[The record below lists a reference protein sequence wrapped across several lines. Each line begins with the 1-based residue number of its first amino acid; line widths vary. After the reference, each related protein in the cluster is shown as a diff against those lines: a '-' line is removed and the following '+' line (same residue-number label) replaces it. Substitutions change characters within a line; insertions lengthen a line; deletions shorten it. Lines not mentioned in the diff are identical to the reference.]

1 MCGISVVCESGPAP
15 ATIDRLRAMHARV
28 PHRGPD
34 GEGWLAV
41 DPDWRITV
49 TRTEDALRQAVGEG
63 PILAAAAFR
72 WLCIQNADPSS
83 NQPMGT
89 AAGDVW
95 ALFNGEIYNHDD
107 LRRTLIAE
115 GWTFRTRSDT
125 EALIVAYQ
133 HWGAECFTRLNGM
146 WAAVIVDT
154 RRRSITISRDRFG
167 IRPLF
172 YRLDA
177 GRVLF
182 GSEAKQLVTMD
193 GGRAR
198 ADIHAVSGFL
208 SGRRPPPD
216 GTYFTGVRAVP
227 AATYATFP
235 LNGRA
240 PASLDFKP
248 YWRLESAGVS
258 PQAELSLADASA
270 HLERLLADAVGLQS
284 VAAVPVGALLS
295 GGLDSSVLS
304 AVLVDTRRRAGHSSS
319 LVSLTP
325 TGATGVLDERP
336 FMHAMAAALAGE
348 DVTAIESSLDG
359 DGVATSMDR
368 VTWHQEEP
376 LQSIALVG
384 QYHAF
389 RAAADHGVRV
399 VLDGTGSDEMFG
411 GYPRHQWARLL
422 GRIGDGRWWSGTRE
436 FSDAWR
442 GEPFREWFLEAAS
455 ASVRRRRDRWVSA
468 GRPAWIHRDLPTSRG
483 VASLRRRPG
492 LEMSRLTR
500 LSRMT
505 WTDLTMGN
513 VPGVLAIGDRNAMA
527 HSVESRVP
535 YLDHRLV
542 EFAFGLPDQF
552 KTCGGDVKI
561 VLRDVAKRRLPRL
574 VAERRGR
581 IGFGMPIV
589 DWMRQ
594 SLRPS
599 ILDAVDSAD
608 VAASGV
614 FDRTRAQRFVT
625 DFMQGRHQ
633 DSVAVWRIYALARWL
648 DVYAVTL

>member
-15 ATIDRLRAMHARV
+15 ATIDRLRSMHALV
-28 PHRGPD
+28 AHRGPD

-49 TRTEDALRQAVGEG
+49 TRTEDALRHAVGEG

-83 NQPMGT
+83 NQPMST

-95 ALFNGEIYNHDD
+95 ALFNGEIYNHDE
-107 LRRTLIAE
+107 LRRILIAE
-115 GWTFRTRSDT
+115 GRTFRTRSDT
-125 EALIVAYQ
+125 ETLIVAYQ
-133 HWGAECFTRLNGM
+133 HWGADGFTRLNGM
-146 WAAVIVDT
+146 WAAVIVDR
-154 RRRSITISRDRFG
+154 RRRSITVSRDRLG

-182 GSEAKQLVTMD
+182 GSEAKQLAGMD

-227 AATYATFP
+227 AATHATFP

-240 PASLDFKP
+240 PASLEFTP
-248 YWRLESAGVS
+248 YWRLEPAASRS
-258 PQAELSLADASA
+258 QAAPSLAEASA
-270 HLERLLADAVGLQS
+270 RLDRLLTDAVGLQS

-295 GGLDSSVLS
+295 GGLDSSVLA
-304 AVLVDTRRRAGHSSS
+304 AVLVDARRRAGQSSS

-325 TGATGVLDERP
+325 AGATGVLDERP
-336 FMHAMAAALAGE
+336 FMHAMATALAGA
-348 DVTAIESSLDG
+348 DVTAIESSLDAA
-359 DGVATSMDR
+359 GVAASIDR

-376 LQSIALVG
+376 LQGVALIG

-399 VLDGTGSDEMFG
+399 VLDGTGADELFG

-422 GRIGDGRWWSGTRE
+422 GHIGDGRWWAGTRE

-442 GEPFREWFLEAAS
+442 RGEAFREWFMEVAAL
-455 ASVRRRRDRWVSA
+455 SVRRRFNRWVSA
-468 GRPAWIHRDLPTSRG
+468 DRPAWIHRDLPAPRG
-483 VASLRRRPG
+483 LSGLRRGPTSQ
-492 LEMSRLTR
+492 LSR

-505 WTDLTMGN
+505 LTDLTIGN
-513 VPGVLAIGDRNAMA
+513 VPAVLGIGDRNAMA

-552 KTCGGDVKI
+552 KTCGGEVKI

-625 DFMQGRHQ
+625 DFLQGRHQ
-633 DSVAVWRIYALARWL
+633 DVGAVWRIYALARWL
-648 DVYAVTL
+648 DVYHVTL